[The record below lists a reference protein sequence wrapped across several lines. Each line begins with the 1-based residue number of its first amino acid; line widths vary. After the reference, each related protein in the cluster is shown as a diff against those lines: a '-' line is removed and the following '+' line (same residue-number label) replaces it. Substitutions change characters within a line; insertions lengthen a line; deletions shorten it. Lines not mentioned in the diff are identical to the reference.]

1 MKASKTGVS
10 KYIRSAPG
18 LALQETLKKRKVELE
33 LLTSIDMFLMIG
45 KGGIGHTIHR
55 FQKIIAN
62 TRNTYKNKEVSYLMY
77 WDVNNLYGWKM
88 S

>member
-1 MKASKTGVS
+1 MFKAVYFYQLTYLKASKTGVS

-45 KGGIGHTIHR
+45 KGIKGGIGHTIHR
-55 FQKIIAN
+55 YAEDNRK
-62 TRNTYKNKEVSYLMY
+62 YKKYL
-77 WDVNNLYGWKM
+77 
-88 S
+88 

>member
-1 MKASKTGVS
+1 MKAPKTGVS

-55 FQKIIAN
+55 YSEDNRK
-62 TRNTYKNKEVSYLMY
+62 YKKYL
-77 WDVNNLYGWKM
+77 
-88 S
+88 

>member
-10 KYIRSAPG
+10 KYIKSAPG

-55 FQKIIAN
+55 CAEDNRK
-62 TRNTYKNKEVSYLMY
+62 YKKYL
-77 WDVNNLYGWKM
+77 
-88 S
+88 